1 MKILCWRLIGGEG
14 LERDHTLCV
23 AFCPSA
29 ITQQQVAH
37 GNCGLCAAAEECVSE
52 IRILLE
58 RSRAHAR
65 TQAGDSEH
73 NGKA

>member
-1 MKILCWRLIGGEG
+1 MGGG
-14 LERDHTLCV
+14 VGSSVITLCV

-29 ITQQQVAH
+29 ITQQQVVH

-58 RSRAHAR
+58 HSHTHTPATVSTMAWR
-65 TQAGDSEH
+65 
-73 NGKA
+73 N